1 LEAHYLQVHQVNILV
16 NFRYSFSV
24 PTHIE
29 ANDAFVGQSRDHECR
44 EKIAALI
51 ITREQ
56 EVASVL

>member
-1 LEAHYLQVHQVNILV
+1 V